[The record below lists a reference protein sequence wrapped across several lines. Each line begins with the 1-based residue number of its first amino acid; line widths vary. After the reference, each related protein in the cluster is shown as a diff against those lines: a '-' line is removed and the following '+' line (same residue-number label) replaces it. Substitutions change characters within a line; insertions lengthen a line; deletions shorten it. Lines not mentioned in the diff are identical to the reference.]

1 LPLNAL
7 AATSPLIEALKYKE
21 SRASGAASE
30 RDCPAL
36 HEEYW
41 RLLPV
46 RNTAG
51 RTAVASVVA
60 LGACAQHR
68 RIDPDSSAFREGSN
82 IGDMND
88 VTRRALRSSLFGIV
102 ALAALLFIP
111 AGTFDYWQAWL
122 FMAVFGCTS
131 GATTVY
137 LALRDPKLLER
148 RMNVGPRAEKEPAQK
163 IIMVLATLGFIAM
176 LVFPAID
183 HRFGWSSVPAS
194 VSVLGDA
201 LIALGFLFIFF
212 VFRENSYGAST
223 IQIAEGQT
231 VISTGPYALVRHPMY
246 AGALVMS
253 VGIPLALDSWWGL
266 FVLFL
271 LLPVLIWRLLDEE
284 RFLRQNLPG
293 YTEYQTKVKYR
304 LVPFIW

>member
-1 LPLNAL
+1 VLP
-7 AATSPLIEALKYKE
+7 
-21 SRASGAASE
+21 GAASE

-176 LVFPAID
+176 LVFPALD
-183 HRFGWSSVPAS
+183 HRFGWSSVSAS

-253 VGIPLALDSWWGL
+253 VGIPLALGSWWGL
-266 FVLFL
+266 FVLLL